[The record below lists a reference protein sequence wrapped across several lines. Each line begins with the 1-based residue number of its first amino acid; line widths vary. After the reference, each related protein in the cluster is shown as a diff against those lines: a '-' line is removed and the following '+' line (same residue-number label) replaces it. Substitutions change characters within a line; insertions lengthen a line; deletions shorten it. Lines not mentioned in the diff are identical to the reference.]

1 LLYFKN
7 ALDSDAAPTSAM
19 PAPPKMPTLSPSIIA
34 SDAGHYADSAQQALD
49 AGAEWLHVDVMDGH
63 FVPNI
68 TIGPDVV
75 RALRPIVREYD
86 ARLDVH
92 LMIENPDDYIEAFA
106 EAGADVLT
114 VHVEACPHLHRVAQQ
129 IWEAGCEVGV
139 ALNPAT
145 PPGHLEGILPVAD
158 LVLVMS
164 VNPGFSGQ
172 SFIPQSTSRIKHL
185 RRQLNAL
192 GSNAHLEVDGGVKPT
207 NAMELIRAGADVLVA
222 GSAIFGRDQSV
233 ADNVEAFRNAL
244 TVNV

>member
-1 LLYFKN
+1 
-7 ALDSDAAPTSAM
+7 
-19 PAPPKMPTLSPSIIA
+19 MPTLAPSIIA
-34 SDAGHYADSAQQALD
+34 ADAGHYADHAHEALA

-75 RALRPIVREYD
+75 RALRPVVREHD

-92 LMIENPDDYIEAFA
+92 LMIENPEDYVEAFA
-106 EAGADVLT
+106 EAGADLLT
-114 VHVEACPHLHRVAQQ
+114 VHVETCPHLHRVAQQ
-129 IWEAGCEVGV
+129 IWAAGCEVGV

-145 PPGHLEGILPVAD
+145 PPGHLEGILPVVD

-172 SFIPQSTSRIKHL
+172 SFIPESTSKVKHL

-192 GSNAHLEVDGGVKPT
+192 GSNARLEVDGGVTPE
-207 NAMELIRAGADVLVA
+207 NAMELIRAGADVLVT
-222 GSAIFGRDQSV
+222 GSALFGGDQSV

-244 TVNV
+244 TLKV